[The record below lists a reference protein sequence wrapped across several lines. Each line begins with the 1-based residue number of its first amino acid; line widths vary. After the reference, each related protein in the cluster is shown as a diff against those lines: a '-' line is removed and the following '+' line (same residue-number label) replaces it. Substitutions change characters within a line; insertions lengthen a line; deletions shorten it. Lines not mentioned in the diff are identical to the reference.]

1 LSFLFRF
8 RFFFCAYINVQPWES
23 HSGVIAEHAEGLPKL
38 SVIRGILYLFRCLIQ
53 SQDYNEDTF
62 CRPIFLI
69 SRWSPTGRFQ
79 Q

>member
-1 LSFLFRF
+1 LFV
-8 RFFFCAYINVQPWES
+8 FCAYINVQPWES
-23 HSGVIAEHAEGLPKL
+23 HSGVIAEHAEGLSKL
-38 SVIRGILYLFRCLIQ
+38 SVIDISRDSLPISMLDSILR
-53 SQDYNEDTF
+53 DYNEGTF